1 MDDGNS
7 KDKNKLTSLCSL
19 SGQLSHRH
27 SQPQE
32 LVSDADLDAALSA
45 AVTCA
50 VLAPP
55 GPARTRVL
63 AGLGRDERS
72 ARLPLSGVLA
82 SVRSQRLL
90 TREDAAAL
98 DSALT
103 MPHHRAVGGDGA
115 TVLERALREHNLSAA
130 AGVYGALT
138 LEALGEL
145 LGLGRGAG
153 AGGRGG
159 RQKSAA
165 EEAVSRWRTRCRGG
179 ISRSGL
185 TIGSGGGTHLCRLF
199 QRKKTQP
206 SKQEAMAAKMVAEG
220 RLRAT
225 IDQVDGI
232 ITFEEEEAQGGGSA
246 GGGLGAGGAE
256 GENEDEGGDDAA
268 VAALCEGLDVVAAAV
283 AVG

>member
-1 MDDGNS
+1 MVSFFLFYERGRARGLDDGNS

-115 TVLERALREHNLSAA
+115 TVCLLLESKDAAALSAA
-130 AGVYGALT
+130 VEAAIGALPA
-138 LEALGEL
+138 EALVAAERDPE
-145 LGLGRGAG
+145 GLGG
-153 AGGRGG
+153 
-159 RQKSAA
+159 
-165 EEAVSRWRTRCRGG
+165 
-179 ISRSGL
+179 
-185 TIGSGGGTHLCRLF
+185 
-199 QRKKTQP
+199 
-206 SKQEAMAAKMVAEG
+206 
-220 RLRAT
+220 
-225 IDQVDGI
+225 
-232 ITFEEEEAQGGGSA
+232 
-246 GGGLGAGGAE
+246 GGAE
-256 GENEDEGGDDAA
+256 QAR
-268 VAALCEGLDVVAAAV
+268 
-283 AVG
+283 